1 MQEYANCKMQ
11 QLIHLAQDGSS
22 SALDEL
28 VCGNIKLV
36 YSIAHK
42 FNGRGIELEDLV
54 QIGSIGLVKAIKKF
68 DLSYEVKF
76 STYAVPMIIGEI
88 KRFLRDD
95 GPIKV
100 SRSLKTLAAKA
111 FAVKARLAEESG
123 KEPTIS
129 EIATELGETPAD
141 LATALD
147 AAKTPESLYTPY
159 GDDESLLLIDKIN
172 GGLENEGTTINKIA
186 LSELIKRLPEREKKI
201 IILRYFKD
209 KTQTQI
215 AKQLGISQVQVSRIE
230 KKILSTMRES
240 LSVG

>member
-1 MQEYANCKMQ
+1 MQEHSNCKTY
-11 QLIHLAQDGSS
+11 QLIHLVQDGDT
-22 SALDEL
+22 SALDKL
-28 VCGNIKLV
+28 VTDNIKLV

-68 DLSYEVKF
+68 DLSYDVKF
-76 STYAVPMIIGEI
+76 STYAVPMIMGEM

-95 GPIKV
+95 GPVKV

-111 FAVKARLAEESG
+111 FAVKTRLSEELG

-129 EIATELGETPAD
+129 EIAAELGETPAD

-147 AAKTPESLYTPY
+147 AARTPESLYTPY

-172 GGLENEGTTINKIA
+172 GGLENEGATVNKIA
-186 LSELIKRLPEREKKI
+186 LSELIAKLPEREKKI

-215 AKQLGISQVQVSRIE
+215 AKQLGISQVQVSRLE
-230 KKILSTMRES
+230 KKILNTMRES
-240 LSVG
+240 LSAG

>member
-1 MQEYANCKMQ
+1 MHEYSNCETYQ
-11 QLIHLAQDGSS
+11 FIRLAQDEDSF
-22 SALDEL
+22 ALVKL
-28 VCGNIKLV
+28 VKENIKLV

-68 DLSYEVKF
+68 DLSYDVKF
-76 STYAVPMIIGEI
+76 STYAVPMIMGEI

-111 FAVKARLAEESG
+111 FAIKTRLAEETG

-129 EIATELGETPAD
+129 EIAAELGENTAD

-159 GDDESLLLIDKIN
+159 GDDDSLLLIDKIN
-172 GGLENEGTTINKIA
+172 GGLENEGTAINKIA
-186 LSELIKRLPEREKKI
+186 LSELIKKLPERERKI

-209 KTQTQI
+209 KTQSQI
-215 AKQLGISQVQVSRIE
+215 AKQLGISQVQVSRLE
-230 KKILSTMRES
+230 KKILSAMRKS
-240 LSVG
+240 LSIG

>member
-1 MQEYANCKMQ
+1 MQEHSNCKTY
-11 QLIHLAQDGSS
+11 QLIHLVQDGDT
-22 SALDEL
+22 SALDKL
-28 VCGNIKLV
+28 VTDNIKLV

-68 DLSYEVKF
+68 DLSYDVKF
-76 STYAVPMIIGEI
+76 STYAVPMIMGEM

-95 GPIKV
+95 GPVKV

-111 FAVKARLAEESG
+111 FAVKTRLSEELG

-129 EIATELGETPAD
+129 EIAAELGETPAD

-147 AAKTPESLYTPY
+147 AARTPESLYTPY

-172 GGLENEGTTINKIA
+172 GGLENEGATVNKIA
-186 LSELIKRLPEREKKI
+186 LSELIAKLPEREKK
-201 IILRYFKD
+201 L
-209 KTQTQI
+209 
-215 AKQLGISQVQVSRIE
+215 
-230 KKILSTMRES
+230 
-240 LSVG
+240 